1 MVFAESG
8 EAIFCGFQRGG
19 DDAAPDLFRYEEWR
33 GVLGGTGASR
43 RSAGFVSLSRMQMY
57 PCAVGLPADTQ
68 IVRFS
73 LPVCCNVVGGASPR
87 RMEMRPHAVPGEHSP
102 CAHPV
107 HFSPPAHCHATG
119 FILPNCSCVCCR
131 ATNFPPLRKMQTRP
145 HAVPGEYSPCAHP
158 MHFSPPAH
166 CYAAG
171 FISPCRMEMYLRPV
185 PRRILP
191 IGQLAHFSLSR
202 HRFYFAMR
210 TRSWVVTGGLH
221 FTGQTMHFP
230 LSAHCLAVGFI
241 SPRRMEMRSWVVMRD
256 FQPVLSLF
264 VSRRLFAAM

>member
-73 LPVCCNVVGGASPR
+73 LPVCYNVVGGASPR
-87 RMEMRPHAVPGEHSP
+87 RMEKRPHAVPGEHSP

-107 HFSPPAHCHATG
+107 HFSPPTTATPPGSFYQTARAFAAAPPTSLRRAKCRRAHMPCRGDILPALIPCISHRPPTAMPPDLFRRAEWKCIFALCRGEFFPSVSSRISHCHATG
-119 FILPNCSCVCCR
+119 FISLCG
-131 ATNFPPLRKMQTRP
+131 
-145 HAVPGEYSPCAHP
+145 HA
-158 MHFSPPAH
+158 
-166 CYAAG
+166 
-171 FISPCRMEMYLRPV
+171 L
-185 PRRILP
+185 
-191 IGQLAHFSLSR
+191 
-202 HRFYFAMR
+202 
-210 TRSWVVTGGLH
+210 GL
-221 FTGQTMHFP
+221 
-230 LSAHCLAVGFI
+230 
-241 SPRRMEMRSWVVMRD
+241 
-256 FQPVLSLF
+256 
-264 VSRRLFAAM
+264 